1 MTRKESSAHTTDAF
15 PWLHDRLLNPSL
27 CDLGQVESFFVSPP
41 SLFPP
46 SSLLFSPLLSAGHY
60 TMTLLSLV
68 LALSLLL
75 STSNAKM
82 QKCNRRAN
90 NALHREMTKSNSTTS
105 STSTT
110 ASASYESGTKSSAWF
125 PVDKIRGVNLGSWF
139 LIEPVSFPF
148 GEVASQRP
156 LSNRTSLCLQW
167 MVPDTWNKMG
177 CDGYTSERSCNE
189 VLGIENLQSKYEHH
203 WNTFYSQDDF
213 YEMKKRGLNT
223 VRIPLPCKS
232 SSYLCPLS
240 CAQTD

>member
-1 MTRKESSAHTTDAF
+1 MF
-15 PWLHDRLLNPSL
+15 LLRLS
-27 CDLGQVESFFVSPP
+27 
-41 SLFPP
+41 FPP

-82 QKCNRRAN
+82 QKCNKRAN

-110 ASASYESGTKSSAWF
+110 ASATYESGTKASAWF

-156 LSNRTSLCLQW
+156 LSNRTSLYSGWCRTPGTRW
-167 MVPDTWNKMG
+167 DAMG
-177 CDGYTSERSCNE
+177 TPRNGVVTKFSESKTFNRSTNTTGILFTRKTTSTR
-189 VLGIENLQSKYEHH
+189 
-203 WNTFYSQDDF
+203 
-213 YEMKKRGLNT
+213 
-223 VRIPLPCKS
+223 
-232 SSYLCPLS
+232 
-240 CAQTD
+240 